1 MVTPLAGLGV
11 IWQLVAGVIW
21 ALLGVLSVL
30 VVSGRRAAVA
40 VILAATAAGLATAI
54 TPDALSIGEISGLAS
69 ILHCIAGLCLP
80 LHLHNGGC
88 WHHVRIEIGHYPERA
103 ADDERHDQEAE
114 GEREHLVGFIRPS
127 TDVQEEY

>member
-80 LHLHNGGC
+80 LHLHNG
-88 WHHVRIEIGHYPERA
+88 
-103 ADDERHDQEAE
+103 
-114 GEREHLVGFIRPS
+114 
-127 TDVQEEY
+127 